1 MKRFHVHVGV
11 EDLEQSIR
19 FYSGLF
25 GAAAHGAQDRLR
37 EMDGRGSAPQL
48 RDLAARRP
56 DRA

>member
-25 GAAAHGAQDRLR
+25 GAAAYRAQ
-37 EMDGRGSAPQL
+37 E
-48 RDLAARRP
+48 
-56 DRA
+56 